1 MDAKKQQCNLLE
13 WFYLYATLQIYLK
26 AGCTLLGCAKSG
38 LNLLYQNNK
47 TNPLAS
53 LHSMQAAEARTIVV
67 GIRIYSIYEI
77 LE

>member
-1 MDAKKQQCNLLE
+1 MS
-13 WFYLYATLQIYLK
+13 K
-26 AGCTLLGCAKSG
+26 AVNCMII
-38 LNLLYQNNK
+38 NK